1 MNWISRLVFALT
13 LLVTFA
19 CSKTDDLS
27 NYSLGTEIYH
37 DQSNCKQA
45 YYKGKPIPGVFLK
58 QLNKAKGERLE
69 GVACHDKVYV
79 IDAIKGT
86 MTEGGL

>member
-1 MNWISRLVFALT
+1 MNWILRLAFAFT
-13 LLVTFA
+13 LLATFA
-19 CSKTDDLS
+19 CSKTDDLG
-27 NYSLGTEIYH
+27 NYSLGAETYR
-37 DQSNCKQA
+37 DQADCKQA
-45 YYKGKPIPGVFLK
+45 YYKGTPIPGVFLK
-58 QLNKAKGERLE
+58 HLNKAEGERLE

>member
-1 MNWISRLVFALT
+1 MDRIARIALGLT
-13 LLVTFA
+13 LLAAFA

-37 DQSNCKQA
+37 DQSDCKQA
-45 YYKGKPIPGVFLK
+45 YFKGNPIPGVFLK
-58 QLNKAKGERLE
+58 RMNKAQGERLE

-86 MTEGGL
+86 MTEGSL